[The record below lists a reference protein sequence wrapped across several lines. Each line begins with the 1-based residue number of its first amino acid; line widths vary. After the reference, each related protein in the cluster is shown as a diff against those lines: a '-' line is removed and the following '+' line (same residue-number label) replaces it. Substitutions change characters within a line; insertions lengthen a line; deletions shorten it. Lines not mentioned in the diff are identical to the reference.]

1 MTVAHFMTMTVIT
14 LADITGKEAVVAAS
28 VIVPTLTGTF
38 GIVRIGNNMEYLQ
51 ADMND

>member
-1 MTVAHFMTMTVIT
+1 MTIAHLTTMTVIT
-14 LADITGKEAVVAAS
+14 VADNTGKEAVVAAS

-51 ADMND
+51 ADMKN